1 MRMIL
6 FLLYYN
12 FCVDECRW
20 IPEVYSNV
28 NTSFL
33 SHIHRFKSS
42 HRYLQCHYR
51 YQNIHNIRAVI
62 KETKHKKA
70 VSAQKNKHSF
80 LLLFYIYFNI
90 RKPISYINI
99 HMIHRRIVPIVVFTT
114 VVTPTYL

>member
-28 NTSFL
+28 NTSFY
-33 SHIHRFKSS
+33 HISTASNLLTDTFNAITDIRIYTIYGQSSKKRSTKSCVCPKEQTQLFAFIL
-42 HRYLQCHYR
+42 YL
-51 YQNIHNIRAVI
+51 
-62 KETKHKKA
+62 
-70 VSAQKNKHSF
+70 
-80 LLLFYIYFNI
+80 FNI
-90 RKPISYINI
+90 RKPIYYINI

>member
-28 NTSFL
+28 NTSFY
-33 SHIHRFKSS
+33 HIPTASNLLTDTFNAITDIRIYTIYGQSS
-42 HRYLQCHYR
+42 KKRS
-51 YQNIHNIRAVI
+51 
-62 KETKHKKA
+62 TKKLCLPKRTNTA
-70 VSAQKNKHSF
+70 F
-80 LLLFYIYFNI
+80 CFYFYFNI